1 MYANFL
7 LRMTK
12 TSTFQKIGNF
22 KKSVT
27 LAIPEFKQSSVVCF
41 QLVCPIYKS
50 RLQEFI
56 FSDKNADFSLID
68 GPLKTT
74 QIIYLTRVSR
84 ILGFLLINLKIGFW
98 IIREYSLLRSI
109 IGSFKIKPSCQ
120 ASEIE
125 KLNYFE
131 ISISRKNHDS
141 SLLRLFKCWFSFK
154 FRSFEYYG
162 TVVNRVLPWSKNL

>member
-1 MYANFL
+1 MSRVFFVKSSFL
-7 LRMTK
+7 LGK
-12 TSTFQKIGNF
+12 TSTFLKIGNF

-109 IGSFKIKPSCQ
+109 IGSFKIKPSCR

-125 KLNYFE
+125 KLELFRNIN
-131 ISISRKNHDS
+131 ISKKSWLIITQIIQMLIFVQVQIIWILWDR
-141 SLLRLFKCWFSFK
+141 
-154 FRSFEYYG
+154 G
-162 TVVNRVLPWSKNL
+162 